1 MAKVTITLED
11 SGNGV
16 DFGVDMPELKSEQ
29 DVTQAII
36 VAFSMIEYAS
46 AKFAPPTDDYSG
58 DADGER
64 LEG

>member
-16 DFGVDMPELKSEQ
+16 DFGVDMPELKSEE
-29 DVTQAII
+29 DVTPAIV
-36 VAFSMIEYAS
+36 VAFSMMEHAS
-46 AKFAPPTDDYSG
+46 AKFAPSTDDFAG

-64 LEG
+64 FEG